1 MSITISIKDKGKER
15 DVVIPVEWKDI
26 TVKYWGELSSVIK
39 KHYDAAAE
47 TQKESEDKTH
57 QLLKEEFGELTDTT
71 ELNPSQTLQMNSD
84 IFSYMTGLSK
94 EDMKLVDTDQVS
106 QVISTINSLTEEYK
120 PLGKTSF
127 DLDGE
132 TYYFPSEFFRKE
144 TYGDFIESTQLD
156 MYIKDMKNGKYD
168 ILPEQMAILCRRIDE
183 EYDEDIIP
191 EKADKF
197 RLLTMDIIWE
207 FSFFLTHQ
215 SLKLTKLSHTY
226 SQNNKQQQA
235 QE

>member
-1 MSITISIKDKGKER
+1 
-15 DVVIPVEWKDI
+15 
-26 TVKYWGELSSVIK
+26 
-39 KHYDAAAE
+39 
-47 TQKESEDKTH
+47 
-57 QLLKEEFGELTDTT
+57 
-71 ELNPSQTLQMNSD
+71 
-84 IFSYMTGLSK
+84 
-94 EDMKLVDTDQVS
+94 
-106 QVISTINSLTEEYK
+106 
-120 PLGKTSF
+120 
-127 DLDGE
+127 
-132 TYYFPSEFFRKE
+132 
-144 TYGDFIESTQLD
+144 
-156 MYIKDMKNGKYD
+156 MKNGKYD